1 MDLAILWFFVVGVM
15 FVMYFILDGF
25 DFGVGM
31 SLRLIGRSN
40 AERRQMINS
49 IGPVWDLN
57 ETWVIV
63 GGAALFAAFPE
74 WYATLFSGMYLPLL
88 LILLALIVRAVSFEY
103 RHQRDSAKWRNGWD
117 WCIAIGSF
125 VPAFLWGVAFAN
137 LARGLV
143 MEPNP
148 AGGALYTGGFFALL
162 NPYALLGGVTTT
174 LIFLAHGAVF
184 LALKTTDFVRERARV
199 LASRTIIVTLV
210 VGGAFLIWT
219 WINTPHALIAIV
231 ALLCAVSLVVAWFAN
246 KAGREGIAFSAM
258 VGTVATAVL
267 CIYLSLF
274 VRDGG
279 PFVMPASNPVGDFV
293 GLTVEN
299 AASSAYTLEVM
310 TWTAL
315 ICLPFVLAYQA
326 WTYWVFRKRVVAP
339 AATAVH

>member
-1 MDLAILWFFVVGVM
+1 MDLAILWFFIVGVM

-31 SLRLIGRSN
+31 SLRLIGRTN
-40 AERRQMINS
+40 AQRRQMINS

-88 LILLALIVRAVSFEY
+88 LILLALIVRAVAFEY
-103 RHQRDSAKWRNGWD
+103 RHQRDSDRWRNGWD
-117 WCIAIGSF
+117 WCIAIGSL
-125 VPAFLWGVAFAN
+125 VPSFLWGVAFAN
-137 LARGLV
+137 LAQGLV

-162 NPYALLGGVTTT
+162 NPYAILGGITTT
-174 LIFLAHGAVF
+174 LIFLAHGAIF
-184 LALKTTDFVRERARV
+184 LALKTTDTVRERAQR
-199 LASRTIIVTLV
+199 LASRVIVMAVVIGGVFLV
-210 VGGAFLIWT
+210 WT
-219 WINTPHALIAIV
+219 WINTQHIVIMVTALVCAI
-231 ALLCAVSLVVAWFAN
+231 SLVLAWLSNRAS
-246 KAGREGIAFSAM
+246 REGLAFTAM
-258 VGTVATAVL
+258 VATVATAVL
-267 CIYLSLF
+267 SIYLSLF

-279 PFVMPASNPVGDFV
+279 PFVMPASNPAGDFL

-299 AASSAYTLEVM
+299 ASSSAYTLEVM

-339 AATAVH
+339 AAAAVH